1 MNIRL
6 FVALLLLLP
15 FSSQARKVKAF
26 YVKDQQ
32 YRFSEDDP
40 RCSVGKLCTSEPDH
54 GYGDHD
60 FSLNFVEFKDN
71 GTPFDK
77 GQLPAALEQI
87 RAARANSGKTVVFI
101 YIHGWH
107 NGAEER
113 TQGKSA
119 DCAEHLYDGDVAKF
133 RNCGLKIIAD
143 DSAPSSPGAPPRV
156 VGIYLAWHGTDFGW
170 PPFSYVP
177 SYPIRRH
184 FARSVGLSGMAEALQ
199 SIFSVIQEQRDSYF
213 VIAMGHSFGARVL
226 EAADEFKDT
235 KHPEKYPNA
244 GIIEKVRSQT
254 ASRAFDKAKNDRL
267 PVNLIFYVNA
277 ATSSYLSI
285 QTIQDW
291 KSACTK
297 YPLTV
302 GCGQDPLYLGVS
314 SRADVLTA
322 IVMPVANI
330 VFFAPWTDGYHII
343 SAANTPWM
351 QTHSIPRK
359 IATPPATH
367 SRPSPAD
374 LPQDTFCFAIPI
386 TQAQT
391 DYYEVDTKSGKT
403 PAMFWD
409 MNTDHWD
416 ASLLEVLH
424 VIPGLRQLT
433 VRHWVISSH
442 GDVWNTGVFN
452 LVHSVITTAQKKA
465 TCDPPAQQRPVLKK

>member
-1 MNIRL
+1 MRIRQL
-6 FVALLLLLP
+6 AALLLLVP
-15 FSSQARKVKAF
+15 FAAQASKVKPF

-32 YRFSEDDP
+32 YRFSEEDP
-40 RCSVGKLCTSEPDH
+40 RCAVGKLCTSETDS
-54 GYGDHD
+54 GNSGRQ

-71 GTPFDK
+71 GTPFDSR
-77 GQLPAALEQI
+77 QLHSALEQI
-87 RAARANSGKTVVFI
+87 RAARANSGKTIVFI

-113 TQGKSA
+113 AQGKSA

-133 RNCGLKIIAD
+133 RNCGLKVIAD
-143 DSAPSSPGAPPRV
+143 SNPDSSGAPPRV

-177 SYPIRRH
+177 SYPIRRY
-184 FARSVGLSGMAEALQ
+184 FARSVGLTGMAEALQ
-199 SIFSVIQEQRDSYF
+199 GIFSVIQESRESYF

-235 KHPEKYPNA
+235 KHPERYPNA

-254 ASRAFDKAKNDRL
+254 PSHAYDKTKNDRL
-267 PVNLIFYVNA
+267 PVDLIFYVNA

-285 QTIQDW
+285 QTIRDW
-291 KSACTK
+291 KYACTGH
-297 YPLTV
+297 PSTV
-302 GCGQDPLYLGVS
+302 GCGQDPLYLAVS

-322 IVMPVANI
+322 IVMPIANI
-330 VFFAPWTDGYHII
+330 VFFAPWTDRYHII
-343 SAANTPWM
+343 SAANTPLM
-351 QTHSIPRK
+351 QTHSIPKK
-359 IATPPATH
+359 IATQLAT
-367 SRPSPAD
+367 SRKLSPED
-374 LPQDTFCFAIPI
+374 VPHDSFCFAIPI
-386 TQAQT
+386 TQTRT
-391 DYYEVDTKSGKT
+391 DYYEADPKSSKT

-433 VRHWVISSH
+433 IAHWVIASH

-452 LVHSVITTAQKKA
+452 LVHAVIETGYKKN
-465 TCDPPAQQRPVLKK
+465 TCEPPAHQVPVLKK